1 MDYEKYKRELKLDLE
16 GLKEDLLFITNN
28 ELIKAYQNEILNKN
42 IELEDI
48 ILRIAYLSNN

>member
-16 GLKEDLLFITNN
+16 GLKEYLLFITNN
-28 ELIKAYQNEILNKN
+28 ELIKDYKNEILNKN

>member
-48 ILRIAYLSNN
+48 ILRIAYLSYN

>member
-1 MDYEKYKRELKLDLE
+1 MDYEIYKRELKLDLE

-48 ILRIAYLSNN
+48 ILRIAYLCYN